1 MCFGGDKEV
10 NVDLKKE
17 KFEEINID
25 LGLGES
31 IKFDLD
37 NYKWNGYI
45 KEAGINSPN
54 NKIKNSKNSH
64 NQEEI
69 DNINKEIG
77 EKEKKILDLK
87 TKIENVNKK
96 IETLKSIVKI
106 DVGEQLYLQDLLKNI
121 KNKTNDN

>member
-1 MCFGGDKEV
+1 MCFGCDKEV

-54 NKIKNSKNSH
+54 SKIKNSKNSH

-121 KNKTNDN
+121 KNKTNEN